1 MSKCADCRL
10 FQLEN
15 SGNGCIHLNRP
26 GGLALTAQV
35 MDLCHLPEGARILD
49 VGCGASAT
57 MQFLTEKMSLHATGM
72 DLSREQLQRGNRAAK
87 DLSLVQAAADLLPFP
102 SGTEDA
108 VLSECSL
115 SLMGNLEENLGEVRR
130 VLRPGGKLA
139 LTDIYIRQIEHLGD
153 MECLSASRCLAGAMQ
168 QSQIIS
174 TLERHGFQIRTW
186 QDQTVHL
193 KQWLARMVF
202 SLGSLNNF
210 YRLLASDDAGAG
222 KMVEQLGQNIKLG
235 YYALVAEKM

>member
-1 MSKCADCRL
+1 MSNCTDCHL

-57 MQFLTEKMSLHATGM
+57 VQFLAEKMSLRVTGLDM
-72 DLSREQLQRGNRAAK
+72 SREQLQRGKSTAK
-87 DLSLVQAAADLLPFP
+87 DLSLVQAAADVLPFP
-102 SGTEDA
+102 SGAEDA

-130 VLRPGGKLA
+130 VLHPGGKLA
-139 LTDIYIRQIEHLGD
+139 LTDIYIRQIEHPGD
-153 MECLSASRCLAGAMQ
+153 VECLSASRCLAGAMQ

-174 TLERHGFQIRTW
+174 ALEGHGFQIQAW

-210 YRLLASDDAGAG
+210 YHLLAMDDSGAK
-222 KMVEQLGQNIKLG
+222 KMVEQFGQNIKLG
-235 YYALVAEKM
+235 YYALIAKKI